1 MEYLSAE
8 TARVNEARAKDEG
21 ALGIVRS
28 VSRRPKSLPPAR
40 HTPLKIAVVFGT
52 RPEVIKFFPV
62 IQQIKQQ
69 PHLQSLVISTS
80 QHREMIDELLP
91 LFDLRLD
98 HDLNI
103 IQPNQSLAD
112 ISTRALSGLDA
123 IFKQERPDLVLVQG
137 DTTTA
142 FAGALAAF
150 YHKIPAGHIE
160 AGLRSHDKSSPFPEE
175 INRRLISNIVD
186 LHFAPTVKNAANL
199 YQEGVHVENIY
210 VTGNT
215 VIDALLHIAARKR
228 GILRDYLPAAALQ
241 APRMLLVT
249 AHRRENQGAS
259 LENLCHALKEIV
271 QRYEDIHVVYPVH
284 LNPNVRKTVFE
295 ILAGQERIHLL
306 SPLSYEP
313 FVEAMSQAHLIIT
326 DSGGVQEEGPSLGK
340 PILVFRNE
348 TERPEGVAAGGVKLV
363 GTRRESLIQEASRL
377 LHDETAYRRMSAV
390 CNPYGDGKAA
400 QRLVQAILH
409 YFGINGRPENFFS
422 GTRGKQQADSL
433 FDTPVSAAQ
442 NLAIAA

>member
-1 MEYLSAE
+1 MDYLSAD
-8 TARVNEARAKDEG
+8 AMRINEFRAKDEG
-21 ALGIVRS
+21 ALGLVRS
-28 VSRRPKSLPPAR
+28 AAVRKKSLPLAGHKR
-40 HTPLKIAVVFGT
+40 LKIAVVFGT
-52 RPEVIKFFPV
+52 RPEVIKLFPV
-62 IQQIKQQ
+62 IKQIEKH
-69 PHLQSLVISTS
+69 PNLQSRVISTS

-112 ISTRALSGLDA
+112 ISTRALTGLDA

-150 YHKIPAGHIE
+150 YHKLPVGHLE
-160 AGLRSHDKSSPFPEE
+160 AGLRSHDKTSPYPEE
-175 INRRLISNIVD
+175 VNRRLIATIGD
-186 LHFAPTVKNAANL
+186 LHFAPTLKNAVNL
-199 YQEGVHVENIY
+199 YQEGVHVEDIF

-228 GILRDYLPAAALQ
+228 GVLRDYLPAAALR
-241 APRMLLVT
+241 APRMILVI

-271 QRYEDIHVVYPVH
+271 QRYEDVHVVYPVH
-284 LNPNVRKTVFE
+284 LNPNVRKTVFA
-295 ILAGQERIHLL
+295 ILAEQERIHLL
-306 SPLSYEP
+306 APLSYEP
-313 FVEAMSQAHLIIT
+313 FVEAMTQAHLIIT

-363 GTRRESLIQEASRL
+363 GTRRENVVFEASRL
-377 LHDETAYRRMSAV
+377 LHDEAAYRRMSAV
-390 CNPYGDGKAA
+390 RNPYGDGQAA

-409 YFGINGRPENFFS
+409 HFGMSSRPENFFA
-422 GTRGKQQADSL
+422 GARAKQQAESL
-433 FDTPVSAAQ
+433 FQAPLSTAP